1 MRKEFQF
8 KVKGHTVKI
17 VNSWTR
23 GVKLY
28 VDGDFRDQ
36 DSSFFANGKTALV
49 SAKLGESGIL
59 EIYPLSGLMSIE
71 MDAYLISNNSKQHV
85 FSSHNRLSLAEQR
98 TAQ

>member
-1 MRKEFQF
+1 MRKKFQF
-8 KVKGHTVKI
+8 KVKGHTIKI
-17 VNSWTR
+17 VNTWTR

-36 DSSFFANGKTALV
+36 DSSFLANGKIALV

-59 EIYPLSGLMSIE
+59 EINPLSALLTIE
-71 MDAYLISNNSKQHV
+71 MDAYLMSGNSKQHV
-85 FSSHNRLSLAEQR
+85 YSSHKRLSLAEQR

>member
-8 KVKGHTVKI
+8 KVKGHTIKI

-36 DSSFFANGKTALV
+36 DSSFIANGKIALV

-59 EIYPLSGLMSIE
+59 EINPLSTLLSVE
-71 MDAYLISNNSKQHV
+71 MDAYLMSGNSKQHV
-85 FSSHNRLSLAEQR
+85 YSSHKRLSLAEQR

>member
-8 KVKGHTVKI
+8 KVKGHTIKI

-36 DSSFFANGKTALV
+36 DSSFLANGKTAQV

-59 EIYPLSGLMSIE
+59 EINPLSTLLSVE
-71 MDAYLISNNSKQHV
+71 MDAYLMSGNSK
-85 FSSHNRLSLAEQR
+85 
-98 TAQ
+98 